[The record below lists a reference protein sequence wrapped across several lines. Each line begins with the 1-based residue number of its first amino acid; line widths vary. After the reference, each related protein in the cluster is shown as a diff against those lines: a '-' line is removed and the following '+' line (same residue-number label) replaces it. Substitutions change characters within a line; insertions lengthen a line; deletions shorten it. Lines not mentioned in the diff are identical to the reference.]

1 MNGDPKTRDSEQR
14 AYHHGDLREAL
25 LEQAIASVNAVGSE
39 HLSLRAVAAAVG
51 VSPSAAYHHFA
62 DKEELLAAVKARG
75 FDQLDACISVKING
89 NFVEN
94 PDVDQVKRLMQA
106 GALAYID
113 FAVDNPHWFSIMFSG
128 VKAVQKPPYME
139 SSMEHL
145 KNVFTSS
152 RGITIEDHALTED
165 VLLAS
170 VHGIAALVV
179 EGRMDRDR
187 VPAAIEILSTLMMGP
202 DEMSTDETS
211 TRS

>member
-1 MNGDPKTRDSEQR
+1 MSGDLKKRDSEHR
-14 AYHHGDLREAL
+14 SYHHGDLREAL
-25 LEQAIASVNAVGSE
+25 LEQAITSVNAVGSE
-39 HLSLRAVAAAVG
+39 QMSLRAVAAAVG

-62 DKEELLAAVKARG
+62 DKEELLTAVKARG
-75 FDQLDACISVKING
+75 FDQLDAYISENMVSEI
-89 NFVEN
+89 VESPN
-94 PDVDQVKRLMQA
+94 LNDIKTLMQA
-106 GALAYID
+106 GALAYIN
-113 FAVDNPHWFSIMFSG
+113 FAVDHPRWFSIMFSG
-128 VKAVQKPPYME
+128 MKELQKPPYME

-145 KNVFTSS
+145 KNVFTYN

-202 DEMSTDETS
+202 NE
-211 TRS
+211 TRSDT